1 MLEIGILGSNYAS
14 RMIGQAASQFA
25 IPVKYLVQGAE
36 VRNHTVGLP
45 FGDWIDV
52 VQMQEPAAA
61 SAVITHTGNFADVAR
76 LRQIEALGVFC
87 AASSKTVELI
97 QDRLLQKRTMQQAGV
112 ETARFRKISLPTD
125 VLDAAQE
132 FGFPLLL
139 QPQQANPYRAA
150 HALIRRAAEI
160 PSALQRFAGHE
171 MLVEASVNAVREIS
185 VTVIRGSDGEIRT
198 YPVVEIVRSSGR
210 IQFVRCPAPID
221 EALAHRATEA
231 AVKAVQAVEGVGA
244 FSIELFEIA
253 DNEVIFSE
261 IAPGPQST
269 GFYTLEGCI
278 TSHFENHV
286 RAVMGVPLGDT
297 FQIAPATATVMI
309 SGDTPITGGRLK
321 DALAT
326 GGAHIHLYG
335 SAEQDSEHQ
344 LGHIT
349 VLGYDTDGAEKVGR
363 LALSRLIP

>member
-1 MLEIGILGSNYAS
+1 MRGIGILGTNYVA

-25 IPVKYLVQGAE
+25 IPVNDLGSWPDAAQLEQE
-36 VRNHTVGLP
+36 V
-45 FGDWIDV
+45 
-52 VQMQEPAAA
+52 AA
-61 SAVITHTGNFADVAR
+61 SAVITHVGAVIDAAR
-76 LRQIEALGVFC
+76 LRQIEACGGFC
-87 AASSKTVELI
+87 AASSKTIGLI
-97 QDRLLQKRTMQQAGV
+97 QDRLLQKRTMQHAGV

-125 VLDAAQE
+125 ILDAAQE

-139 QPQQANPYRAA
+139 QPQHVNA
-150 HALIRRAAEI
+150 HRTQELIRRAAEI
-160 PSALQRFAGHE
+160 TPALERLAGHE
-171 MLVEASVNAVREIS
+171 LIVEASVHAAREIS
-185 VTVIRGSDGEIRT
+185 VTVVRGLDGVIRT
-198 YPVVEIVRSSGR
+198 YPVVEIVRSNGR

-244 FSIELFEIA
+244 FSIELFEVA
-253 DNEVIFSE
+253 DNEVIFSD
-261 IAPGPQST
+261 IAPGPQNT

-286 RAVMGVPLGDT
+286 RAVMGMPLGDT
-297 FQIAPATATVMI
+297 FQIAPATSTVMI
-309 SGDTPITGGRLK
+309 SGESSVASERLK

-335 SAEQDSEHQ
+335 DADKMPENQV
-344 LGHIT
+344 GHIT

-363 LALSRLIP
+363 LALSRLVP